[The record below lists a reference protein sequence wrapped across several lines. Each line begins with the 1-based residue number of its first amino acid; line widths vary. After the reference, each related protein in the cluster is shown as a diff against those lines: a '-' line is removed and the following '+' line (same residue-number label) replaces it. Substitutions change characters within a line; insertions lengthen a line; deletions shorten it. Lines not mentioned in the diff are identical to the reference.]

1 MACLDTSFII
11 DLLKGKK
18 EGRALLD
25 ELEQNEKRI
34 TVSAPSVMEL
44 WIGAMLCAN
53 TEREKSKINE
63 FLSSIE
69 ILPFDERGAKQA
81 AEIEYTLLKKGAA
94 IETEDVMTAAI
105 AMTQGEKVVTRD
117 EHFAKIPG
125 LMVVKY

>member
-25 ELEQNEKRI
+25 DLEQNEKRI

-44 WIGAMLCAN
+44 WVGAMLCSNNDRA
-53 TEREKSKINE
+53 KSKINE
-63 FLSSIE
+63 FLSSVE

-81 AEIEYTLLKKGAA
+81 AEIEYTLLKRGTP

-105 AMTQGEKVVTRD
+105 ALTQGEKVVTHD
-117 EHFAKIPG
+117 EHFARIPG
-125 LMVVKY
+125 LRVVKY